1 MHKIASRN
9 AQWHAI
15 CYNIG
20 MNKWKIT
27 INRNRH
33 DLVGQFVEAVE
44 TGIESGLFAHGERM
58 PTITEWKSL
67 LDVSAFVPRRGM
79 GILAEKGLVSVRRH
93 VGTVVNGLAS
103 RKWRGKVLFITHSH
117 GGLFNDSRT
126 AFGMESVI
134 ESAGYEF
141 SHVHL
146 PWQDK
151 EDGTFQSEA
160 LLRHLANGINFAIV
174 NSANTTLCKMLVDA
188 DVKYMIL
195 NDYPRELPQATA
207 RLNLTAPNAKCAR
220 QLTDYWRK
228 GGVRSVL
235 IVDMKRMMP
244 ERTYTRAFYDAGI
257 SVSTLDFCIGERV
270 NALHDLPQAAL
281 EGMKDYID
289 RNLPRKHLP
298 DAIFFY
304 DDFLAMGGLMALA
317 ACGLTDPAQIRIA
330 TISNKG
336 FASFWF
342 RPLTRIEYDP
352 IPTGNLI
359 ARFVLD
365 ILKGRHPHPPKLP
378 IRFIR
383 GDT

>member
-1 MHKIASRN
+1 MK
-9 AQWHAI
+9 
-15 CYNIG
+15 
-20 MNKWKIT
+20 KWKID
-27 INRNRH
+27 IDRNRP
-33 DLVGQFVEAVE
+33 DLVGQFVEAIE
-44 TGIESGLFAHGERM
+44 TGIESGLFTRGERL
-58 PTITEWKSL
+58 PTIAGWKSL

-79 GILAEKGLVSVRRH
+79 GILAEKGLVTVRRH

-103 RKWRGKVLFITHSH
+103 RKWLGKVLFITHSH
-117 GGLFNDSRT
+117 GGLFNDSRV

-134 ESAGYEF
+134 EAAGYEF

-146 PWQDK
+146 PWHDK
-151 EDGTFQSEA
+151 EDGTFQSEV

-174 NSANTTLCKMLVDA
+174 SSANTTLCKMLVDA

-195 NDYPRELPQATA
+195 NDYPRELPRATA
-207 RLNLTAPNAKCAR
+207 RLNLIAPNAKCAR

-257 SVSTLDFCIGERV
+257 SVSTLNFCIGERV

-289 RNLPRKHLP
+289 RNLQRKHLP

-304 DDFLAMGGLMALA
+304 DDFLAMGGLTALA
-317 ACGLTDPAQIRIA
+317 ACGLTDPSKIRIA

-342 RPLTRIEYDP
+342 RPLTRIEHDP
-352 IPTGNLI
+352 ITTGNLI
-359 ARFVLD
+359 ARFVID
-365 ILKGRHPHPPKLP
+365 ILKGHHPRPPKLP
-378 IRFIR
+378 LSFIR
-383 GDT
+383 GST

>member
-1 MHKIASRN
+1 ME
-9 AQWHAI
+9 
-15 CYNIG
+15 
-20 MNKWKIT
+20 KWKIV
-27 INRNRH
+27 IDRNRP
-33 DLVGQFVEAVE
+33 DLVGQFVEAIE
-44 TGIESGLFAHGERM
+44 TGIESGLYVRGEKL
-58 PTITEWKSL
+58 PTIGEWTAL

-93 VGTVVNGLAS
+93 VGTVVNGLDS

-117 GGLFNDSRT
+117 GGLFNDSRV

-134 ESAGYEF
+134 EDAGYEF

-151 EDGTFQSEA
+151 EDGTFQSDA
-160 LLRHLANGINFAIV
+160 LLRYLANGINFAIV
-174 NSANTTLCKMLVDA
+174 NSANATLCKMLADA

-195 NDYPRELPQATA
+195 NDYPRELPKTTA
-207 RLNLTAPNAKCAR
+207 RLNSTAPNAKCAR
-220 QLTDYWRK
+220 QLVDYWRK
-228 GGVRSVL
+228 DGVKSVL
-235 IVDMKRMMP
+235 IVDFKRMMP
-244 ERTYTRAFYDAGI
+244 ERTYTRAFYNAGI
-257 SVSTLDFCIGERV
+257 SVSTLNFCPNEHV

-330 TISNKG
+330 TISNRG

-342 RPLTRIEYDP
+342 HPLTRIEYDP

-359 ARFVLD
+359 ARFALD
-365 ILKGRHPHPPKLP
+365 ILKGRHPSPPKLP
-378 IRFIR
+378 LRFIR
-383 GDT
+383 GKT

>member
-1 MHKIASRN
+1 ME
-9 AQWHAI
+9 
-15 CYNIG
+15 
-20 MNKWKIT
+20 KWKIA
-27 INRNRH
+27 IDRNRP
-33 DLVGQFVEAVE
+33 DLVGQFVEAIE
-44 TGIESGLFAHGERM
+44 TGIESGRFTRGERM

-93 VGTVVNGLAS
+93 VGTVVNGLDS

-117 GGLFNDSRT
+117 GGLFNDSRV
-126 AFGMESVI
+126 AFGMASVI
-134 ESAGYEF
+134 EAAGYEF

-146 PWQDK
+146 PWHDK

-174 NSANTTLCKMLVDA
+174 SSANTTLCKMLVDA

-207 RLNLTAPNAKCAR
+207 RLNLIAPNAKCAR

-228 GGVRSVL
+228 DGVRSVL

-257 SVSTLDFCIGERV
+257 SVSTLNFCIGERV

-281 EGMKDYID
+281 EGMKGYID
-289 RNLPRKHLP
+289 RTLPGKHLP

-317 ACGLTDPAQIRIA
+317 ACGLTEPAQIRIA

-352 IPTGNLI
+352 ISTGNLI
-359 ARFVLD
+359 AGFVLD
-365 ILKGRHPHPPKLP
+365 ILKGRHPRPPKLP
-378 IRFIR
+378 LRFIR
-383 GDT
+383 GKT